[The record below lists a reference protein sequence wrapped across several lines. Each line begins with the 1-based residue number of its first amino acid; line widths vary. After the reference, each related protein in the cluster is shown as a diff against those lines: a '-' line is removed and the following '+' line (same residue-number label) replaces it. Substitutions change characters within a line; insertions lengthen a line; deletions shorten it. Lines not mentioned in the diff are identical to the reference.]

1 MFPAVAAAARIV
13 FAMKPNPRARSHV
26 LSKMRQL
33 FTPQQAGAL
42 GDLLQGSLMNAC
54 TECRVTS
61 SVLRPQKDPQ
71 NSQNPVNPRRI
82 VRFGAKNHPDC
93 REENEEEFNGELAA
107 GREESAW
114 A

>member
-1 MFPAVAAAARIV
+1 
-13 FAMKPNPRARSHV
+13 
-26 LSKMRQL
+26 MRQL

-71 NSQNPVNPRRI
+71 NSQNPRRI
-82 VRFGAKNHPDC
+82 VRFGAKNHPDR
-93 REENEEEFNGELAA
+93 REENEEESNGELAA

-114 A
+114 GLRDNLNR